1 MRAARKSWKTYALG
15 AAAVAAL
22 LSSTACGPDGGTE
35 DGAAAPTPSG
45 TTSASDS
52 APTAAPSPSD
62 SAKPSAS
69 ESAKPGATSSG
80 KPGGSGS
87 GGSGTGNTGKAPA
100 CADGDLSIGTSYW
113 AHDSGQHLLIT
124 ATNVTDKPCTLYN
137 YPFITFGQDVDSPL
151 QPMESQPKALAT
163 IGPKQK
169 AYAGVKLFL
178 GGEKTDTYESF
189 GLAYADP
196 SSNNDGSPI
205 DVALSDEVQFVNVG
219 QKPSVTFW
227 NLDRS
232 EVEKFVFKAR

>member
-35 DGAAAPTPSG
+35 DGAASPAPSG
-45 TTSASDS
+45 TASATGT
-52 APTAAPSPSD
+52 APPASPSPSPTESKKPSATD
-62 SAKPSAS
+62 SAKPSA
-69 ESAKPGATSSG
+69 TSS
-80 KPGGSGS
+80 GSGS
-87 GGSGTGNTGKAPA
+87 GGKEKAPA
-100 CADGDLSIGTSYW
+100 CGDQDLSIGTSYW

-124 ATNVTDKPCTLYN
+124 ATNVTDKPCTLYH
-137 YPFITFGQDVDSPL
+137 YPFITFGKDADSPL
-151 QPMESQPKALAT
+151 QPMESPAKAVAT

-178 GGEKTDTYESF
+178 GGEKTTAYESF
-189 GLAYADP
+189 GLAYHDPAD
-196 SSNNDGSPI
+196 NNDGSPI

-219 QKPSVTFW
+219 QNPSVTFW